1 MLRISCLKSSRLAS
15 GLRSISTTRAN
26 FAAKVAVADAD
37 ASSVTGK
44 FIDDVTKPYTVTTYA
59 RPNVVITRGKGSLLY
74 DLEDREYVD
83 FTAGIAVTCL
93 GHSHEEVSKI
103 IAKQSQTLMHCSNLY
118 YNAPA
123 GDLANKL
130 VTKTIEAGGMTD
142 AQRVFLCNSG
152 AEANEAALKFA
163 RRYAKHSSDSKTEL
177 ICFKNGFHGRTMGA
191 LSVTANPKYQSPF
204 APLIPGIHVA
214 DSANIES
221 VKEVISKDRTAAV
234 IIEPIQG
241 EGGVNT
247 VDKEFLV
254 ELRKLCT
261 ENNVVL
267 IYDEIQC
274 GLGRTGKLWAHCSLG
289 PEAHPDI
296 VTMAKALGNGFPIGA
311 VLVSDK
317 IENALQVGDHGTTYG
332 GNPLG
337 ASVGSY
343 VVDQVSDKKFLEN
356 VEIASK
362 KFVEGLTKIKEN
374 NPEKVVSVKG
384 RGLLLGL
391 QLHEGVDAGAIINK
405 CREYGL
411 LVITAGG
418 NVIRLV
424 PALNI
429 PEEIIEQGIEI
440 LAKAVAEV

>member
-1 MLRISCLKSSRLAS
+1 MLRTSCFKSSNLAR
-15 GLRSISTTRAN
+15 GLRNLSTTRAN
-26 FAAKVAVADAD
+26 LAIKAPVADAD
-37 ASSVTGK
+37 ASSITGK
-44 FIDDVTKPYTVTTYA
+44 FIDDITKPYTVTTYA
-59 RPNVVITRGKGSLLY
+59 RPNLVITRGKGSLLY

-93 GHSHEEVSKI
+93 GHSNEEVSKI

-123 GDLANKL
+123 GELANKL
-130 VTKTIEAGGMTD
+130 VRKTVEAGGMSD

-163 RRYAKHSSDSKTEL
+163 RRYGKRINDSKTEL

-191 LSVTANPKYQSPF
+191 LSVTANPKYQLPF

-214 DSANIES
+214 DSSNIES
-221 VKEVISKDRTAAV
+221 VKQLINKDRTAAV

-247 VDKEFLV
+247 VDKEFLL

-261 ENNVVL
+261 ENDVVL

-274 GLGRTGKLWAHCSLG
+274 GLGRTGQLWAHCALG

-343 VVDQVSDKKFLEN
+343 VVDQVSDKDFLQQVEFASTKFTHGLE
-356 VEIASK
+356 
-362 KFVEGLTKIKEN
+362 KIKES
-374 NPEKVVSVKG
+374 NPDKVASVKG

-391 QLHEGVDAGAIINK
+391 QLHEDVDANAIIQK

-429 PEEIIEQGIEI
+429 PEEVIDQGLTI
-440 LAKAVAEV
+440 LAKAISEV

>member
-1 MLRISCLKSSRLAS
+1 MLRTSCLKSSNLAR
-15 GLRSISTTRAN
+15 GLRNLSTTRAN
-26 FAAKVAVADAD
+26 LAIKAPVADAD
-37 ASSVTGK
+37 ASSITGK
-44 FIDDVTKPYTVTTYA
+44 FIDDITKPYTVTTYA
-59 RPNVVITRGKGSLLY
+59 RPNLVITRGKGSLLY

-93 GHSHEEVSKI
+93 GHSNEEVSKI

-123 GDLANKL
+123 GELANKL
-130 VTKTIEAGGMTD
+130 VRKTIEAGGMSD

-163 RRYAKHSSDSKTEL
+163 RRYGKRINDSKTEL

-191 LSVTANPKYQSPF
+191 LSVTANPKYQLPF

-214 DSANIES
+214 DSSNIES
-221 VKEVISKDRTAAV
+221 VKQLINKDRTAAV

-247 VDKEFLV
+247 VDKEFLL

-261 ENNVVL
+261 ENDVVL

-274 GLGRTGKLWAHCSLG
+274 GLGRTGQLWAHCALG

-343 VVDQVSDKKFLEN
+343 VVDQVSDKDFLQQVEFASTKFTHGLE
-356 VEIASK
+356 
-362 KFVEGLTKIKEN
+362 KIKES
-374 NPEKVVSVKG
+374 NPNKVAGVKG

-391 QLHEGVDAGAIINK
+391 QLHEDVDANAIIQK

-429 PEEIIEQGIEI
+429 PEEVIDQGLAI
-440 LAKAVAEV
+440 LAKAIAEV

>member
-1 MLRISCLKSSRLAS
+1 
-15 GLRSISTTRAN
+15 
-26 FAAKVAVADAD
+26 
-37 ASSVTGK
+37 
-44 FIDDVTKPYTVTTYA
+44 
-59 RPNVVITRGKGSLLY
+59 
-74 DLEDREYVD
+74 
-83 FTAGIAVTCL
+83 
-93 GHSHEEVSKI
+93 
-103 IAKQSQTLMHCSNLY
+103 
-118 YNAPA
+118 
-123 GDLANKL
+123 
-130 VTKTIEAGGMTD
+130 
-142 AQRVFLCNSG
+142 
-152 AEANEAALKFA
+152 
-163 RRYAKHSSDSKTEL
+163 
-177 ICFKNGFHGRTMGA
+177 MGA
-191 LSVTANPKYQSPF
+191 LSVTANPKYQLPF

-214 DSANIES
+214 DSSNIES
-221 VKEVISKDRTAAV
+221 VKQLINKDRTAAV

-247 VDKEFLV
+247 VDKEFLL

-261 ENNVVL
+261 ENDVVL

-274 GLGRTGKLWAHCSLG
+274 GLGRTGQLWAHCALG

-343 VVDQVSDKKFLEN
+343 VVDQVSDKDFLQQVEFASTKFTHGLE
-356 VEIASK
+356 
-362 KFVEGLTKIKEN
+362 KIKES
-374 NPEKVVSVKG
+374 NPDKVAGIKG

-391 QLHEGVDAGAIINK
+391 QLHEDVDANAIIQK

-429 PEEIIEQGIEI
+429 PEEVIDQGLTI
-440 LAKAVAEV
+440 LAKAIAEV